1 MRMRRGIRFS
11 QFMLLNE
18 ELIWGALF
26 LKVTCLIA
34 FRLNFFFGIE
44 GFMGDADGRRQKAN
58 RIIFNT
64 RGKQVV
70 LYNVII
76 VVYKINCMQK
86 RLNLATHY
94 ELRAKTPHPT
104 LQNTPF
110 TLSLSL
116 LFLLSIS
123 VRAEKVHHSSLVV
136 VLAD

>member
-1 MRMRRGIRFS
+1 
-11 QFMLLNE
+11 
-18 ELIWGALF
+18 
-26 LKVTCLIA
+26 
-34 FRLNFFFGIE
+34 
-44 GFMGDADGRRQKAN
+44 MGGADGRRQKAN

-94 ELRAKTPHPT
+94 ALRAKTLHPT

-110 TLSLSL
+110 TLSLSLVL

>member
-1 MRMRRGIRFS
+1 MFLS
-11 QFMLLNE
+11 
-18 ELIWGALF
+18 F
-26 LKVTCLIA
+26 LKVTCLNA
-34 FRLNFFFGIE
+34 FKRNFWDR
-44 GFMGDADGRRQKAN
+44 GFVGGADGRRQKAN

-64 RGKQVV
+64 PGKQVV

-94 ELRAKTPHPT
+94 ALRAKTPHPT

-116 LFLLSIS
+116 SFSFSCCRFLSAPKKCITLHLLLFLLIKIHTSS
-123 VRAEKVHHSSLVV
+123 TRPCSRAST
-136 VLAD
+136 

>member
-1 MRMRRGIRFS
+1 MFI
-11 QFMLLNE
+11 L
-18 ELIWGALF
+18 
-26 LKVTCLIA
+26 A
-34 FRLNFFFGIE
+34 FKLNFFLASRASRGALME
-44 GFMGDADGRRQKAN
+44 DAKAN

-94 ELRAKTPHPT
+94 ALRAKTPHPT

-116 LFLLSIS
+116 SFSFSCCRFLSAPKKCITLHLLLFLLIKIHTSS
-123 VRAEKVHHSSLVV
+123 TRPCSRAST
-136 VLAD
+136 